1 MSYLIERLRQLDRL
15 DALIRRKATGSR
27 EELAERLGVS
37 VRTVTN
43 LKQELEDL
51 GAEIC
56 YDRERGSYVYCNR
69 VIFDWNVVVE
79 VDHSDGVR
87 GGRKIISE
95 FLIGAGSLPWEGRC
109 L

>member
-15 DALIRRKATGSR
+15 DALIRRKATGNR
-27 EELAERLGVS
+27 EELAEQLGVS

-43 LKQELEDL
+43 LKQELEDF

-56 YDRERGSYVYCNR
+56 YDRGRGSYVYCNC
-69 VIFDWNVVVE
+69 VLFDWNVVIE

-95 FLIGAGSLPWEGRC
+95 FMFGAESLPWKVRC